1 MKIYFND
8 VKNTLTISYNSH
20 LQDYCK
26 DDAPVLRKINK
37 MNGEIH
43 FSKVDNVLICK
54 LNLLVECLVVSS
66 YTNIPFNYKMEL
78 DEELFFTDSKEMD
91 SDELIYTK
99 DEIDLDYYVYSL
111 VLTSIPINVHKKG
124 ETIYRDDSDD
134 SQEEVKSSPF
144 DVLEGIDFEK

>member
-43 FSKVDNVLICK
+43 FSKVDNVLI
-54 LNLLVECLVVSS
+54 SS